1 MMPIA
6 HSSRYTTVLNP
17 PNLAG
22 FGAAADIF
30 AEHAALRVSS
40 ATTGRAISL
49 DSMISATVQ

>member
-22 FGAAADIF
+22 FGAAADTC
-30 AEHAALRVSS
+30 EGSPRMSCD
-40 ATTGRAISL
+40 RAPPIRS
-49 DSMISATVQ
+49 

>member
-22 FGAAADIF
+22 FGAAADKRVRT
-30 AEHAALRVSS
+30 AASEYDPVLEN
-40 ATTGRAISL
+40 
-49 DSMISATVQ
+49 